1 MATDLAKK
9 CADLGVDLGSLHQ
22 WNTGTADVISIFDG
36 PTGEFNRMARAA
48 GLSPMPA
55 IDVVAELPYDL
66 MNDAQ
71 FASVMVGMYSQKPSF
86 TLLAPPCTA
95 YTAAMRFNSLK
106 PKVMAKNRADR
117 ELQE

>member
-1 MATDLAKK
+1 MV
-9 CADLGVDLGSLHQ
+9 GH
-22 WNTGTADVISIFDG
+22 N
-36 PTGEFNRMARAA
+36 AA
-48 GLSPMPA
+48 WVGM
-55 IDVVAELPYDL
+55 VVAELPYDL

-117 ELQE
+117 AL